1 MWEIGQGQ
9 LFSLPLIAGD
19 FCTVVSVIFFFFF
32 AVKLKKNSWQ
42 VDSTIYVVKNSY
54 WF

>member
-19 FCTVVSVIFFFFF
+19 FCTVVSVIFFFFCSQTE
-32 AVKLKKNSWQ
+32 KNSWQ